1 MSVLEL
7 IRKNS
12 IIVLVAVF
20 GVGVGLI
27 MMDYADK
34 GSMIG
39 GNSYVKV
46 NGTGYSYQE
55 IFNLGENGKEYIQ
68 QLVQASN
75 GKLVDRFDADDND
88 SLSDDERAAL
98 QAYAQQ
104 HPEYDNFAAV
114 AQDTLRMWCYG
125 GSENAETNIAIN
137 RAVLQ
142 HEPPPRSRL
151 MPTFRPFPLSARQTA
166 ISTPICTTAWSAP
179 IRA

>member
-98 QAYAQQ
+98 QAYVAA
-104 HPEYDNFAAV
+104 DNIRPVTGINTGLYEPDAHAKLFIVKLSNECLGSFGGAHCTV
-114 AQDTLRMWCYG
+114 FEIKLSHISLRFSQY
-125 GSENAETNIAIN
+125 A
-137 RAVLQ
+137 L
-142 HEPPPRSRL
+142 
-151 MPTFRPFPLSARQTA
+151 
-166 ISTPICTTAWSAP
+166 
-179 IRA
+179 